1 MKASLV
7 MCILFGLCGLTNAQT
22 QTEAFLKKIPALPKD
37 TCNITKSNVEDF
49 TQKVSILIEELQN
62 QIDALENMADKK
74 MEGSEE
80 AAKAHA
86 MQQMQQQYGLSEQ
99 QMKKMQSGKMSEAD
113 KQALANQVLQQQTNM
128 SMGEVQNLSKMS
140 EAGKKAYAE
149 AYGTE
154 MMATGQTAQNQQNAA
169 SAKNLNQLITEQQAA
184 SAKLQA
190 TAQKISNL
198 YSTIENDPELQKSY
212 QNIEKWHNK
221 LMSMTGVDYGQGK
234 QMDSLGML
242 IQKEQIKIC
251 NKYTPKYRA
260 ALNQH
265 LKLMKAA
272 IPDSYKLA
280 QITGDLSKAQ
290 TGVAPPPESIE
301 AGNLQLIKGYL
312 KPLKEAY
319 KFKLYYP
326 EDN

>member
-1 MKASLV
+1 MKASLII
-7 MCILFGLCGLTNAQT
+7 CILFGLCGFTNAQT

-49 TQKVSILIEELQN
+49 TLMVSTVIEEIET
-62 QIDALENMADKK
+62 QIDALENVADEK

-80 AAKAHA
+80 IAKANA
-86 MQQMQQQYGLSEQ
+86 MKQMSQQYGLSPEQ
-99 QMKKMQSGKMSEAD
+99 MQKMQSGKMSEAD
-113 KQALANQVLQQQTNM
+113 KQALANQVLQQQANM

-169 SAKNLNQLITEQQAA
+169 QAKNMNQLITEQQAV

-198 YSTIENDPELQKSY
+198 YSTIESDPELQKSY

-234 QMDSLGML
+234 QMDSLGLL

-251 NKYTPKYRA
+251 DKYTPKYRT

-265 LKLMKAA
+265 LKLMKTA

-280 QITGDLSKAQ
+280 QITADLSKAQ

-312 KPLKEAY
+312 NPLKEAY

-326 EDN
+326 GDN